1 MHLIRIYII
10 ITIIKYI
17 RRFFCT
23 AIKGMFSMV
32 YRKYSNLL
40 RTLGEANSTSSET
53 GCTLLTTKAEIAI
66 LFHDGCAPEKKF
78 MRKKM
83 SSFFQVC

>member
-1 MHLIRIYII
+1 MHLIRIYIV

-32 YRKYSNLL
+32 YRKYSTLL
-40 RTLGEANSTSSET
+40 RTWA
-53 GCTLLTTKAEIAI
+53 KRIRQVAE
-66 LFHDGCAPEKKF
+66 PVVP
-78 MRKKM
+78 
-83 SSFFQVC
+83 S

>member
-10 ITIIKYI
+10 IIYIII
-17 RRFFCT
+17 L
-23 AIKGMFSMV
+23 
-32 YRKYSNLL
+32 YSDQGNVFNGLQKVFKFVAN
-40 RTLGEANSTSSET
+40 LGEANSTSSET
-53 GCTLLTTKAEIAI
+53 GCTLLTTKAELAI
-66 LFHDGCAPEKKF
+66 LFHDGCAREKKF